1 MARIAFLQDVM
12 VEYMGFM
19 CMSAV
24 LKQDG
29 HEVEVFFDS
38 QTNPQRFVKQVL
50 EFKPDVI
57 GFSLLSPSVNWAL
70 ALAPHF
76 KEYSDA
82 LIVMGNVHAM
92 MSPEIIESPGV
103 DMVCIGEGE
112 YALKELCA
120 AIDAKEPY
128 HEIPGF
134 WVKTEEGIIKNP
146 QREDLVDMDAMPH
159 IDRQLYNK
167 YYFFRNSP
175 YLRVMAG
182 RGCPFRCTY
191 CSNPIMTD
199 HYGGSKKYIR
209 KRSPAKVIEEI
220 EYLLA
225 NHPHKVKY
233 IQFIDEVFWVK
244 NEWLREFLP
253 MYKERIGLPF
263 FANFRFG
270 AITED
275 DIRQLA
281 EAGAEAVYLATETA
295 DEEQRR
301 KLMNKPVKNEQII
314 EIAGWMHKYG
324 VKFGVSSFFGLP
336 GDSVQDHVDRLDFYR
351 KLNPRYL
358 WTTFFQPYPGL
369 ALTQHPDI
377 QKYMPKDKP
386 FSVTLHHDMY
396 LDLPD
401 RARLANMNKVYHLMM
416 RYPKLE
422 QPLLWLTKFNVPF
435 LFDFLFLLHFAPGA
449 FWWERISLQQWV
461 VHFWIMAV
469 NPVLRKKQPF
479 QRMGRPFL
487 PKGGPPRDRQSV
499 GA

>member
-1 MARIAFLQDVM
+1 MARVAFLQDVM

-24 LKQDG
+24 LKQEG

-38 QTNPQRFVKQVL
+38 QTNNSRFIKQVL

-70 ALAPHF
+70 ALAPQL
-76 KEYSDA
+76 KEHTDA
-82 LIVMGNVHAM
+82 LIVAGNVHAM
-92 MSPEIIESPGV
+92 MSPEIIESAGM
-103 DMVCIGEGE
+103 DMVCLGEGE
-112 YALKELCA
+112 FAIKELCA
-120 AIDAKEPY
+120 AIDAGSS
-128 HEIPGF
+128 HEDIPGF
-134 WVKTEEGIIKNP
+134 WVKTADGIKKNP
-146 QREDLVDMDAMPH
+146 QRDDLVDMDEMPH
-159 IDRQLYNK
+159 IDRGLYNK

-209 KRSPAKVIEEI
+209 KRSPMKVIEEI
-220 EYLLA
+220 EYLVRE
-225 NHPHKVKY
+225 HPRSVTY

-253 MYKERIGLPF
+253 LYKERIGLPF

-270 AITED
+270 AITEE
-275 DIRQLA
+275 DIRLLA
-281 EAGAEAVYLATETA
+281 DAGAEAVYLATETA

-301 KLMNKPVKNEQII
+301 KLMNKPVKNEQIL

-336 GDSVQDHVDRLDFYR
+336 GDSVQDHVDRLEFFR
-351 KLNPRYL
+351 QLNPKYL

-369 ALTQHPDI
+369 ALTQHPEI

-401 RARLANMNKVYHLMM
+401 RQRLANMNKVYHLMM

-422 QPLLWLTKFNVPF
+422 KPLLWLTKFNVPL
-435 LFDFLFLLHFAPGA
+435 LFDALFVLHFAPGV
-449 FWWERISLQQWV
+449 FWWERISVQQWM

-469 NPVLRKKQPF
+469 NPILRQKQPF